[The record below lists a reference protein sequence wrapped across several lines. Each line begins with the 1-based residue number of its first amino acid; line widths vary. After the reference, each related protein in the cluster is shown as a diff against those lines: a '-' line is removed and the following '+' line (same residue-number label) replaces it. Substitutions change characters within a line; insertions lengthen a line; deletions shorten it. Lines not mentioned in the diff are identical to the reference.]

1 MGQII
6 TQWPIGRGR
15 IEQWEDDQGKPYYR
29 AVVGDQARSCE
40 DLYLAE
46 MYLGQMV
53 KAAEAKRGSLPPSGG
68 GDR

>member
-15 IEQWEDDQGKPYYR
+15 IEQWDDDAGRPYYR
-29 AVVGDQARSCE
+29 AVVGEQVRSCE

-46 MYLGQMV
+46 MYLTQMV
-53 KAAEAKRGSLPPSGG
+53 KAAAEKRGSPRPSVG

>member
-1 MGQII
+1 MGRVI

-46 MYLGQMV
+46 MHLAQMV
-53 KAAEAKRGSLPPSGG
+53 KAAAEKRGSPLPSCG

>member
-46 MYLGQMV
+46 MYLAQLT
-53 KAAEAKRGSLPPSGG
+53 AAEAKRGSLPPSGG